1 MQFYQREGNHP
12 ELGVLNYPEDIGEG
26 FLRFSVGLEDAED
39 LIADLKQAL
48 DAVPAK

>member
-1 MQFYQREGNHP
+1 MQFYPQEANHP

-39 LIADLKQAL
+39 LIADLEQAL